1 MSTHGIRL
9 LGGVRELVRTE
20 GTTLGDLHIIITDI
34 VGMLDKK
41 AAHTAKKLKSGQEI
55 LIYDQESN
63 KEYGAKG
70 SELRCY
76 FKETYE
82 PRTTGLMLRVYDPNN
97 AGSKKLAE
105 EWSVSIDC
113 LLEVFDT
120 FDPDSDEG
128 KKRTAKAKP
137 KKRGRRPKQP
147 KEEPEDSF
155 GQFDQSLNTSDPQ
168 YSADEFEEEIDGEE
182 YTFGDTEG
190 WQETYD
196 DE

>member
-1 MSTHGIRL
+1 MSTHGKRL

-20 GTTLGDLHIIITDI
+20 GTTLGDLHIIITDL
-34 VGMLDKK
+34 VGILDKK
-41 AAHTAKKLKSGQEI
+41 AVQTAKKLKGGQEI
-55 LIYDQESN
+55 LIYDVESN

-70 SELRCY
+70 SELKCF

-82 PRTTGLMLRVYDPNN
+82 PRTGLMLRVYDPKNV
-97 AGSKKLAE
+97 GSKKLAS

-128 KKRTAKAKP
+128 KKRKAKAKP
-137 KKRGRRPKQP
+137 KRRGRRPKQAQ
-147 KEEPEDSF
+147 EEPEDNF
-155 GQFDQSLNTSDPQ
+155 GNFDQSLDTNDPQ
-168 YSADEFEEEIDGEE
+168 EFEEERDGEE
-182 YTFGDTEG
+182 YSFGNAEE
-190 WQETYD
+190 WKEMFD

>member
-1 MSTHGIRL
+1 MSTHGTRL

-20 GTTLGDLHIIITDI
+20 GTTLGDLHVIITDL
-34 VGMLDKK
+34 VGILDKK
-41 AAHTAKKLKSGQEI
+41 ALQTAKKLKSGQEI
-55 LIYDQESN
+55 LIYDVESN

-70 SELRCY
+70 ADLKCF

-82 PRTTGLMLRVYDPNN
+82 PRTGLMLRVYDPNN

-113 LLEVFDT
+113 LLEVLDT

-128 KKRTAKAKP
+128 KKRQAKAKP
-137 KKRGRRPKQP
+137 KKRGRRPKQAQ
-147 KEEPEDSF
+147 EEPEDNF
-155 GQFDQSLNTSDPQ
+155 GNFDQSLDTNDPQ
-168 YSADEFEEEIDGEE
+168 VSGEFEEELDGEE
-182 YTFGDTEG
+182 YSFGNAEE
-190 WQETYD
+190 WKEIFD